1 MAKHTMNL
9 QDSFLNQVRR
19 DSAQIKMVLID
30 GTTLTGSVRGFDNF
44 TVIMANGDK
53 QHLIY
58 KHAIAQIVA
67 RRLKDHRTE
76 TRPPREDRA
85 GTPDKPEANK
95 PQAKPEDR
103 ARPPDRPEDKP
114 GANKP
119 QAKPAEKEKST
130 PRAEGK
136 APPKREGFNTLNLSH
151 VMISDEAK
159 E

>member
-103 ARPPDRPEDKP
+103 ARPSDKAQ
-114 GANKP
+114 G
-119 QAKPAEKEKST
+119 KPAEKEKST